1 MNQNLNHPENFGP
14 LIDRDLSDPLY
25 EEIAGHLNEC
35 AGCRQELHNWQSVDA
50 LFRSA
55 DPGIDVPPFQW
66 QRIAA
71 QLREPAPT
79 GILARFRSSLR
90 PWKFAWNT
98 GLATLALGIA
108 LMTGFQFYRIM
119 ETKELLLAVTR
130 YANEE
135 GERIGADGNPFRLAA
150 ASESNPFI
158 KSPFSGDSKPS
169 PDRR

>member
-1 MNQNLNHPENFGP
+1 MNRDAGHPENFSP
-14 LIDRDLSDPLY
+14 YLDKDVLDPKH
-25 EEIAGHLNEC
+25 EEIRLHLSEC
-35 AGCRQELHNWQSVDA
+35 SRCRDEVGRWQSVEA
-50 LFRSA
+50 MFRS
-55 DPGIDVPPFQW
+55 GESEIELPPFQW